1 MNCNIKIKYKN
12 SEGEDVEY
20 SLLTLTNIENEEDI
34 NLDLI
39 SDELTNLDDA
49 DLNNIIKNLN
59 LIEADINQDESI
71 TYLSGDNLVPNMN
84 LTTLLDKFE
93 SLKSS
98 DLYTDLEGLINKLN
112 EVGFTTDGIN
122 ILFLNG
128 NDIVLKINDK
138 IGVRGALLK
147 NRFIVLN
154 SGTKIDENTLQ
165 DLYHELLHLYF
176 TKINENSDNIK
187 EIKKYAGLIYNA
199 IKSTNKSKLEEFK
212 DNVYQNG
219 KVNLNEF
226 IAYII
231 SDPEYLELIPKGVF
245 KVDNPREYLF
255 NLFTSIDSRIGELGR
270 RVESH
275 VSGEQVWDGD
285 IKKVKFELYRGKLL
299 NVRNIDELEW
309 YIIHYSEYVKWDSD
323 KNAFYFDRD
332 NYIPFVGEFTAEY
345 DDVKPSHNIETIWSN
360 FEKSTESYDTFNNTK
375 RFDLNYS
382 ESIPVSTFNAWTLEE
397 GDVILFPQITKI
409 PSKDDD
415 LMRGQIKYGDFTS
428 KYFGYSQWL
437 PIYRTY
443 TNKKG
448 ELLIQCVKKFGDKVD
463 KVTISYTDYI
473 NSCAEKNLEPK
484 IRKFYGF
491 LRGNPFDSESK
502 TKEYKE
508 KIKALRDRFD
518 EELEKSPEESALSY
532 IITGGTNTSTTSY
545 YARGKQSFS
554 LRLLEGNDNSL
565 IIQDLVAGDIV
576 RFKWF
581 TKESNGSYK
590 THYAY
595 APVYRTYG
603 TVVEVILKNHK
614 NGEYFTKVVQG
625 KNVMNAV
632 FNKSTHTNLV
642 DLHSEFIDDVDEY
655 KSKLNDK
662 KIHQPIWFYLPGATF
677 DPKYANH
684 QLRGDFKSA
693 IDKKAVLDY
702 RRERLKQ
709 LRLGDSVGVY
719 WGGKNDKGNPITSNH
734 IVIGKSGDVIYFLN
748 KDRSKKGDPTT
759 YVSSVDIKDVDPVY
773 SSHIR
778 KPVLVSMFYNNESDN
793 ELSDSLQREKNL
805 IAETF
810 NKYDRGE
817 TINEETDY
825 TSLTDFYQIE
835 NVTNP
840 NECFN
845 LKRGDIIKYREGE
858 KEYVG
863 IISSNYSDLGMVE
876 VAGYYNMKDGIQH
889 TFRKIIDPSSIIYV
903 GYCNNDE
910 NKYYDLNI
918 FGHWNYESKHDEDL
932 YKLNHSATV
941 YNEEDARKEADRINK
956 KSGTNWVDIS
966 EAIVVISKSKYDYTI
981 EHNLKLEHIN
991 YDQYRVVLKSPQ
1003 IQKLIDNGTLVDV
1016 TNLYKKE
1023 NNLDDLYVLTQTR
1036 KGYKFIV
1043 PTIKDYVK
1051 NPYKVSQAD
1060 IKKYINIGDYLK
1072 IKYKTNSGKT
1082 IYTKYL
1088 AVESYTDTGIKLVG
1102 QLYTLDGRV
1111 INQRWNIKYSDLNTD
1126 RYTITEWRTEGVGR
1140 INFRFDESSNPIP
1153 PKYYVESVNKFNK
1166 KVLLD
1171 RVINNINSIFKIN
1184 DEPIITVITDSTVR
1198 DWVAGKNSEI
1208 SPYVASK
1215 LTQSG
1220 AFIYNNK
1227 IYINTDHASIS
1238 SPIHEVMHLVMGIMK
1253 QTSPE
1258 YYRAL
1263 IDRITS
1269 IPGVLRK
1276 AQEAMA
1282 ARSVIEAKEEAAVEA
1297 IAKTLQGVFTQ
1308 DNFNVKNII
1317 STQEFSSNF
1326 INAVKEGLGL
1336 SDLRENLSENTL
1348 NALTNTLSKMTLGQ
1362 IVAEFNSILKLNPR
1376 DLFNSNMLNF
1386 AKGHREINNIIS
1398 DMIKNGNL
1406 MEKC

>member
-1 MNCNIKIKYKN
+1 M
-12 SEGEDVEY
+12 
-20 SLLTLTNIENEEDI
+20 
-34 NLDLI
+34 
-39 SDELTNLDDA
+39 
-49 DLNNIIKNLN
+49 
-59 LIEADINQDESI
+59 
-71 TYLSGDNLVPNMN
+71 
-84 LTTLLDKFE
+84 
-93 SLKSS
+93 
-98 DLYTDLEGLINKLN
+98 
-112 EVGFTTDGIN
+112 
-122 ILFLNG
+122 
-128 NDIVLKINDK
+128 
-138 IGVRGALLK
+138 
-147 NRFIVLN
+147 
-154 SGTKIDENTLQ
+154 
-165 DLYHELLHLYF
+165 
-176 TKINENSDNIK
+176 
-187 EIKKYAGLIYNA
+187 
-199 IKSTNKSKLEEFK
+199 
-212 DNVYQNG
+212 
-219 KVNLNEF
+219 
-226 IAYII
+226 
-231 SDPEYLELIPKGVF
+231 
-245 KVDNPREYLF
+245 
-255 NLFTSIDSRIGELGR
+255 
-270 RVESH
+270 
-275 VSGEQVWDGD
+275 
-285 IKKVKFELYRGKLL
+285 
-299 NVRNIDELEW
+299 
-309 YIIHYSEYVKWDSD
+309 
-323 KNAFYFDRD
+323 
-332 NYIPFVGEFTAEY
+332 
-345 DDVKPSHNIETIWSN
+345 
-360 FEKSTESYDTFNNTK
+360 
-375 RFDLNYS
+375 
-382 ESIPVSTFNAWTLEE
+382 
-397 GDVILFPQITKI
+397 
-409 PSKDDD
+409 
-415 LMRGQIKYGDFTS
+415 
-428 KYFGYSQWL
+428 
-437 PIYRTY
+437 
-443 TNKKG
+443 
-448 ELLIQCVKKFGDKVD
+448 
-463 KVTISYTDYI
+463 
-473 NSCAEKNLEPK
+473 
-484 IRKFYGF
+484 
-491 LRGNPFDSESK
+491 
-502 TKEYKE
+502 
-508 KIKALRDRFD
+508 
-518 EELEKSPEESALSY
+518 
-532 IITGGTNTSTTSY
+532 
-545 YARGKQSFS
+545 
-554 LRLLEGNDNSL
+554 
-565 IIQDLVAGDIV
+565 
-576 RFKWF
+576 
-581 TKESNGSYK
+581 
-590 THYAY
+590 
-595 APVYRTYG
+595 YRTYG

-625 KNVMNAV
+625 KNIMNAV
-632 FNKSTHTNLV
+632 FNKSTHANLV

-662 KIHQPIWFYLPGATF
+662 KIHQPIWFYLPGTTF

-709 LRLGDSVGVY
+709 LRLGDSIGVY

-778 KPVLVSMFYNNESDN
+778 KPVLVSMFYNNEVDN
-793 ELSDSLQREKNL
+793 IIVDELQNEKKL

-835 NVTNP
+835 NVTDP
-840 NECFN
+840 KVCFN

-858 KEYVG
+858 REYVG
-863 IISSNYSDLGMVE
+863 VISSDYSNLGMVE
-876 VAGYYNMKDGIQH
+876 VAGYYNMKDGTQH
-889 TFRKIIDPSSIIYV
+889 TFRKIIDPSSVIYV
-903 GYCNNDE
+903 GYRDLYGPN
-910 NKYYDLNI
+910 DLNI
-918 FGHWNYESKHDEDL
+918 VGHFNIYDSKYDENL

-941 YNEEDARKEADRINK
+941 YSEENARKEADKINK
-956 KSGTNWVDIS
+956 RSGTNWVDVS
-966 EAIVVISKSKYDYTI
+966 EAIVVVPKKSYDTAIKNKYRLNFN
-981 EHNLKLEHIN
+981 E
-991 YDQYRVVLKSPQ
+991 YRIVLKSPQ

-1016 TNLYKKE
+1016 TDSYKE
-1023 NNLDDLYVLTQTR
+1023 SYNLDDLYVLTQTR

-1051 NPYKVSQAD
+1051 NPHKVSQAD
-1060 IKKYINIGDYLK
+1060 IKKYIKIGDYLK
-1072 IKYKTNSGKT
+1072 IKYKTNLGKT

-1102 QLYTLDGRV
+1102 QLYTLDGKV
-1111 INQRWNIKYSDLNTD
+1111 VNQRWNVKYSDLNTD
-1126 RYTITEWRTEGVGR
+1126 RYTITEWRTVRVGE
-1140 INFRFDESSNPIP
+1140 INFRSSESSNPTP
-1153 PKYYVESVNKFNK
+1153 PEYYVESVNKFNK

-1171 RVINNINSIFKIN
+1171 RVINNINSTFKIN
-1184 DEPIITVITDSTVR
+1184 GEPIITVITDSTVR

-1276 AQEAMA
+1276 AQEAMV

-1326 INAVKEGLGL
+1326 INAIKEGLGL
-1336 SDLRENLSENTL
+1336 SDLRENLSDNTL
-1348 NALTNTLSKMTLGQ
+1348 NTLTNTLSKMTLGQ

-1386 AKGHREINNIIS
+1386 AKSHREINNIIS
-1398 DMIKNGNL
+1398 DLIKNGNL